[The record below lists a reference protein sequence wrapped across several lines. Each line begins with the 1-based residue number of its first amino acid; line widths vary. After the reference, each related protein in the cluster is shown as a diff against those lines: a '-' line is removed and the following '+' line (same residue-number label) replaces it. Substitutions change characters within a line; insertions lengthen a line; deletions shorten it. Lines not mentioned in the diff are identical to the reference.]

1 MGPILTGLV
10 KLQVIEVDLTRL
22 RRRMRTRQHAVHVQ
36 ESKIAQH
43 QSDYDNLHTRGLEKR
58 MSYDSMSVTL
68 KANTDR
74 IEKLRTDLNGAKTNK
89 EYATLLTEINTQK
102 ADSAK
107 VEEEALKVLAEA
119 DSVKIESD
127 AVQAMITGEQEKLAA
142 IKATSADELE
152 KLDTMI
158 NSLQT
163 KRDAA
168 AESVDAG
175 TLALFDRL
183 AEQYDGEGLA
193 PVDVTGRA
201 PRQSYSCG
209 GCFMSLNAEHA
220 NALSSRDE
228 IRQCDNCK
236 RILYL
241 EDEKK

>member
-22 RRRMRTRQHAVHVQ
+22 RRRMRARQHAVHNQ

-43 QSDYDNLHTRGLEKR
+43 QSEYDTLHTRGLEKR

-89 EYATLLTEINTQK
+89 QYATLLTEINTQK

-107 VEEEALKVLAEA
+107 VEEEALKILAAA
-119 DSVKIESD
+119 DEIKVKSD
-127 AVQAMITGEQEKLAA
+127 AVQTLITGEQEKLAA
-142 IKATSADELE
+142 IKASSADKLE
-152 KLDTMI
+152 KLDNMI
-158 NSLQT
+158 NELQA

-168 AESVDAG
+168 SESVDSG
-175 TLALFDRL
+175 TLALFNRL
-183 AEQYDGEGLA
+183 AQQYDGEGLA
-193 PVDVTGRA
+193 PVDVTGRS